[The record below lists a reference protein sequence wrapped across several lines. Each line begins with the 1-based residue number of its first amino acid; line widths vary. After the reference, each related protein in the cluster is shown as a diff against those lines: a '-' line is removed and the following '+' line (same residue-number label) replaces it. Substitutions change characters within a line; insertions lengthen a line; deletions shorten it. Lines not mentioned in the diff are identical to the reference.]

1 MASRECQV
9 PHLSE
14 ISKAALA
21 VAADAPVRCIMER
34 FQENRSLLAVPVEQ
48 NGSFLGMVTRKPF
61 YSLMSRPFATELYGK
76 KPVSVL
82 LADLN
87 CERIVMSPD
96 QDINTALARL
106 VTVDPSLETD
116 AFPLVQDE
124 QCTGVVAVSDLMM
137 AVSENQKQL
146 VDTLDRLGARIREEV
161 SKASRIQQDLLP
173 SPEWSFNGVEIG
185 AGLITSSEIGGD
197 FYDYFAI
204 GEHKIGL
211 VIGDVSGHG
220 VQSGMVTTAAKASL
234 HTLIARGTAT
244 PAELLH
250 GMNDAILAT
259 ARQTLLMTCFIAM
272 VDLKKG
278 KLSYAN
284 AGHNFPYLYRGSS
297 HSLEPLHD
305 SINFPLGFEKET
317 EFRECSTPFR
327 EGDTLFLYTDGIV
340 ECVGRDGTEFGYE
353 RLEKVLLE
361 SARLTPHLLREA
373 LLDAATC
380 FTGTKSFEDDVTLLI
395 ASFQSD
401 NSIHTGD
408 N

>member
-1 MASRECQV
+1 MASRECHV

-21 VAADAPVRCIMER
+21 VAADAPVRLLLER
-34 FQENRSLLAVPVEQ
+34 FQESRSLLAVPVEQ

-61 YSLMSRPFATELYGK
+61 YNLMSRPFAAELYGK

-82 LADLN
+82 LTDLG

-96 QDINTALARL
+96 EDINSALAHL

-124 QCTGVVAVSDLMM
+124 HCTGVVAVSDLMM

-146 VDTLDRLGARIREEV
+146 VETLDRLGARIREEV

-173 SPEWSFNGVEIG
+173 SPEWSFRGVEIG

-234 HTLIARGTAT
+234 HTLIARGIAT

-259 ARQTLLMTCFIAM
+259 ARQTLLMTCFIGM
-272 VDLKKG
+272 LDLEEG
-278 KLSYAN
+278 VLSYAN

-297 HSLEPLHD
+297 HALEPLHD
-305 SINFPLGFEKET
+305 STNFPLGFDKES
-317 EFRECSTPFR
+317 EFRECSVPFR
-327 EGDTLFLYTDGIV
+327 EGNTLLLYTDGIV
-340 ECVGRDGTEFGYE
+340 ECVDRDDIEFGYE
-353 RLEKVLLE
+353 RLERVLLE
-361 SARLTPHLLREA
+361 NVQLPPHLLREA

-395 ASFQSD
+395 AAFRSD
-401 NSIHTGD
+401 KSSHTGD
-408 N
+408 H